1 MNLIYVTVEISLVQI
16 GVLLAL
22 QINNWNENTK
32 DISNEIVNKFQVMH
46 ESQHLIVIKNDVVV
60 SHASQ
65 GQIND
70 IELQ

>member
-22 QINNWNENTK
+22 QINNWNKNTK
-32 DISNEIVNKFQVMH
+32 DISNEIANKFQVIY
-46 ESQHLIVIKNDVVV
+46 ESPHLIVIKNDVVV